1 MFDYL
6 KNAYNTVK
14 STVANVFNTPLPKPT
29 TQTASV
35 MQFPVGQGLNPVQK
49 AVAENTVKGTATPEQ
64 AKISVGSTVNQNKY
78 TVNPNIS
85 TVAGPALAQGNQFIY
100 NSPNGAVSVPQSNVN
115 AFSTP
120 YIPNVTAT
128 PPTPRPA
135 SVSAQSLV
143 TPQASQYN
151 LDWFTPTGIPLMSKG
166 GTPIRGELGAQGL
179 SSVNLGASNSSP
191 IIGGNRGTQGLNGN
205 VDPRFSIGAG
215 PLGQYQASATGLQDQ
230 ENQPKKSALAG
241 FAYNPQTGQLYD
253 PKAQIP
259 APVVTPLSKSQ
270 AAMATLPT
278 VANEAPMQIPSV
290 PSTFDAS
297 SAQDYNKRISDFMQ
311 SPAANNINDLQT
323 VLDNTN
329 RYLQRYQQEQQRKN
343 PIPENVIVE
352 TPQQSDF
359 LSQLEQSQ
367 PDYAQQMRSFM
378 DQWKV
383 SNGVPQWESQRLETL
398 NNLTALNKALKDAMT
413 DIKNDPNL
421 PKALATRRIEAVK
434 EQYAGTIDTLEGTLK
449 QINAQLDTFNSALDK
464 EIGIQ
469 NTAFNA
475 RLSQRKTD
483 LDMLQTFIDAGVE
496 FSPEE
501 ATAWGKKL
509 GVSAGSIMSLQRKT
523 AGKDVALIEDR
534 GITTAVDKL
543 TGQPLWQANSRKEI
557 SDGSGLSAGQKSMV
571 NNAIN
576 ANIKFE
582 ESVIPRAQGLQNVVN
597 QIKKNPSS
605 ASQQLNLMY
614 QYIKAL
620 DTDSAVREGET
631 ALLRET
637 LNSTLQ
643 NVELAVQKVT
653 KGQPIGVAAANE
665 IAGGAQTLINNIYQS
680 VEWNRQRRRAQ
691 VSAQGPS
698 AIEMFDTYS
707 ANSPIPKST
716 SVGTQDISSAW
727 DESSA
732 PQQAS
737 GGFWSNFMSS
747 LLGK

>member
-49 AVAENTVKGTATPEQ
+49 AVAENTIKGTATPEQ

-115 AFSTP
+115 SFSTP

-143 TPQASQYN
+143 TPQTSQYN

-166 GTPIRGELGAQGL
+166 GTPIRGELGAQGF

-215 PLGQYQASATGLQDQ
+215 PLGQYQASAIGLQDQ
-230 ENQPKKSALAG
+230 ENQPKKSALAS

-259 APVVTPLSKSQ
+259 APTVTPLNKSQ
-270 AAMATLPT
+270 AAMATMPT

-290 PSTFDAS
+290 PNTFDAS
-297 SAQDYNKRISDFMQ
+297 SAQDYNKRISEFMQ
-311 SPAANNINDLQT
+311 NPAANNINDLQT

-329 RYLQRYQQEQQRKN
+329 RYIQRYQQEQQRKN

-352 TPQQSDF
+352 TPKQSDF
-359 LSQLEQSQ
+359 LTQLEKSQ

-383 SNGVPQWESQRLETL
+383 ANGVPQWESQRLETL

-421 PKALATRRIEAVK
+421 PKALAARRIEAVK

-496 FSPEE
+496 FSSEE

-509 GVSAGSIMSLQRKT
+509 GVSAGSIMSLKRKT
-523 AGKDVALIEDR
+523 AGKDVALIENN
-534 GITTAVDKL
+534 GVTTAFDKI
-543 TGQPLWQANSRKEI
+543 TGQPLWQANSRKETSNGTLSTKDIFSMRNTLMDNARQDKYI
-557 SDGSGLSAGQKSMV
+557 STFPAVNAAYGGVKAAATLSEKSKNGANDLLLLRNIAKMTDPTTGVLSAEYQTFEEAQGAIARAGLVFNGKLTSGTKLTDEARSWYIKNANSFYDQWKEKYDSSYKWYNDQATSAGVNTPQGIMPYQAETSLTTASGDVSSEWDKAPGGIWSNIWKGLTSGLSGQ
-571 NNAIN
+571 
-576 ANIKFE
+576 
-582 ESVIPRAQGLQNVVN
+582 
-597 QIKKNPSS
+597 
-605 ASQQLNLMY
+605 SQ
-614 QYIKAL
+614 
-620 DTDSAVREGET
+620 
-631 ALLRET
+631 
-637 LNSTLQ
+637 
-643 NVELAVQKVT
+643 
-653 KGQPIGVAAANE
+653 
-665 IAGGAQTLINNIYQS
+665 
-680 VEWNRQRRRAQ
+680 
-691 VSAQGPS
+691 
-698 AIEMFDTYS
+698 
-707 ANSPIPKST
+707 
-716 SVGTQDISSAW
+716 
-727 DESSA
+727 
-732 PQQAS
+732 
-737 GGFWSNFMSS
+737 
-747 LLGK
+747 